1 MGGKQKRKGIVWI
14 ITDHSSSVARI
25 VFTSNTKV
33 DITNYH
39 VQKLPEGVIQNG
51 ILYDST
57 TAADIL
63 EGQVKKVLPKT
74 DKKEDIGELFIVLPP
89 DKVKS
94 AYIYIENFNSVKLSS
109 QQVERIEE
117 AFQVPITKLRFFWQ
131 KESTNAYLFHAIR
144 HDIAHPFLLVAERLN
159 LKVSAMFPSSTTI
172 AYAVSN
178 YINYPTIAIY
188 AKDDINVIAGNQN
201 RVWVHKPW
209 TIDYISLDNL
219 EESIK
224 ETQKEAHTI
233 MGTTPQR
240 ILIVENNDLNGEDVE
255 QKLKDSGLEL
265 TFFHPAGSAY
275 IDPIDLLIIKGLLTL
290 YIMEKQTGFTT
301 LPLDEKLVEIKPYI
315 PTQGNKKEILV
326 AFLSTILAALMLI
339 TGLSLAWEFYIK
351 RNETQPS
358 TEEKNKE
365 NKNQPSY
372 EENVKGVSNVE
383 ITLPPSKEEK
393 VEENKPQYTKSD
405 IALTV
410 LNGNGKTGEAKR
422 IAKLLQDNGFAIE
435 KTDNADRY
443 NYPKTVIISPSHLSS
458 FSEEIKGILSQLYPL
473 TYIETNDAVDPKKIV
488 IILGAQ

>member
-1 MGGKQKRKGIVWI
+1 
-14 ITDHSSSVARI
+14 
-25 VFTSNTKV
+25 
-33 DITNYH
+33 
-39 VQKLPEGVIQNG
+39 
-51 ILYDST
+51 
-57 TAADIL
+57 
-63 EGQVKKVLPKT
+63 
-74 DKKEDIGELFIVLPP
+74 
-89 DKVKS
+89 
-94 AYIYIENFNSVKLSS
+94 
-109 QQVERIEE
+109 
-117 AFQVPITKLRFFWQ
+117 
-131 KESTNAYLFHAIR
+131 
-144 HDIAHPFLLVAERLN
+144 
-159 LKVSAMFPSSTTI
+159 
-172 AYAVSN
+172 
-178 YINYPTIAIY
+178 
-188 AKDDINVIAGNQN
+188 
-201 RVWVHKPW
+201 
-209 TIDYISLDNL
+209 
-219 EESIK
+219 
-224 ETQKEAHTI
+224 
-233 MGTTPQR
+233 
-240 ILIVENNDLNGEDVE
+240 
-255 QKLKDSGLEL
+255 
-265 TFFHPAGSAY
+265 
-275 IDPIDLLIIKGLLTL
+275 
-290 YIMEKQTGFTT
+290 MEKQTGFTT

-358 TEEKNKE
+358 TEEKNEE

-422 IAKLLQDNGFAIE
+422 IAKLLQDNGFTIE